1 MGWRKQGFVFVP
13 DGSISWMRT
22 HAQVPTAFVVD
33 DVVRV
38 LIATRDDRGRAR
50 VGVVDLSRRDP
61 TQVVR
66 VHETPALDFGAPGT
80 FDEDGVMPSE
90 VLDVDGELWM
100 YYSGWNQKVSTPYH
114 NATGLAVSVDGGRTF
129 RRKYEGPVLER
140 TAEEPHLAVTPTVV
154 RDGARFLCWY
164 ISGLRWIDVNGHR
177 EPVYAIKHAFS
188 DDGVHWT
195 RPSRLCIEQRHE
207 NEAFSR
213 PCVRKSTSGWEM
225 WYCFRDSHDF
235 RDGSGSYRIGYA
247 TSTDGQEWVRRDD
260 DVGITVSESGWDSTM
275 ICYPFVFDIGADRY
289 MVHNGNGFG
298 RSGFGI
304 CKLERK

>member
-1 MGWRKQGFVFVP
+1 MGWRKQGFVFAP
-13 DGSISWMRT
+13 DGSIPWMRT
-22 HAQVPTAFVVD
+22 HAQVPTAFAVD

-50 VGVVDLSRRDP
+50 VGVIDLARDDL
-61 TQVVR
+61 TRVVR

-90 VLDVDGELWM
+90 VLPVGDELWM

-154 RDGARFLCWY
+154 RDGDRFLCWY
-164 ISGLRWIDVNGHR
+164 ISGLRWIDVKGHR

-188 DDGVHWT
+188 EDGVHWV
-195 RPSRLCIEQRHE
+195 RPPKLCIDQRHE
-207 NEAFSR
+207 KEAFSR
-213 PCVRKSTSGWEM
+213 PCVRKSGSGWEM
-225 WYCFRDSHDF
+225 WYCFRDSVDF
-235 RDGSGSYRIGYA
+235 RDGSGSYRLGYA
-247 TSTDGQEWVRRDD
+247 TSTDGENWVRRDNEI
-260 DVGITVSESGWDSTM
+260 GITVSEDGWDSTM
-275 ICYPFVFDIGADRY
+275 ICYPFVFDVDGTKY

-298 RSGFGI
+298 RTGFGVSRW
-304 CKLERK
+304 EQR